1 MAKTFQQ
8 LVAEAREG
16 ITLVS
21 PVEAQQ
27 RLQQDPNT
35 LVVDVRDA
43 ADVQATGIIP
53 DAINVSVGMLAV
65 RADHELPEQYRNPQL
80 QDRSRPIIVTCNV
93 GALASFGAKTLQEMG
108 FTNVSILDGGTK
120 GWKEAGFPTGQPGNS

>member
-16 ITLVS
+16 IALVS
-21 PVEAQQ
+21 PVEAQR
-27 RLQQDPNT
+27 RLQEDPTT
-35 LVVDVRDA
+35 LVVDVRDV
-43 ADVQATGIIP
+43 ADVQTTGIIP

-65 RADHELPEQYRNPQL
+65 RADQELPEQYRNPRL

-93 GALASFGAKTLQEMG
+93 GAIASFGARTLKEMG
-108 FTNVSILDGGTK
+108 FTDVSILDGGTK
-120 GWKEAGFPTGQPGNS
+120 GWKKAGFQTR

>member
-16 ITLVS
+16 IELVS
-21 PVEAQQ
+21 PAEAQR

-43 ADVQATGIIP
+43 ADVQVTGIIP

-80 QDRSRPIIVTCNV
+80 QDRSRPIIVSCNV
-93 GALASFGAKTLQEMG
+93 GALASFGAKTLKEMG
-108 FTNVSILDGGTK
+108 FTNVSIMDGGTK
-120 GWKEAGFPTGQPGNS
+120 GWKEAGLPTVQPANS

>member
-1 MAKTFQQ
+1 MAKTFKQ

-16 ITLVS
+16 IALVS
-21 PVEAQQ
+21 PAETQQ
-27 RLQQDPNT
+27 RLQQDPHT

-93 GALASFGAKTLQEMG
+93 GALASFGAKTLKEMG

-120 GWKEAGFPTGQPGNS
+120 GWKEAGFPTGQLGNS

>member
-8 LVAEAREG
+8 MVAEAREG
-16 ITLVS
+16 IALVS
-21 PVEAQQ
+21 PAEVQQ

-43 ADVQATGIIP
+43 ADVQASGIIP

-93 GALASFGAKTLQEMG
+93 GALASFGAKTLTDMG
-108 FTNVSILDGGTK
+108 FTDVSILDGGTK
-120 GWKEAGFPTGQPGNS
+120 GWKEAGFPTAQVGQS